1 MKQLSLDYAI
11 HNAKFPDGT
20 KNTDPVLNEAQQNAI
35 LSIIGKGCR
44 QPTKERLARRLALPL
59 SLWERF
65 GIYSRLI
72 IEEAGAYYIC
82 GQSWNDEMR
91 TLREC
96 ILK

>member
-1 MKQLSLDYAI
+1 MKKFSLDYAI

-20 KNTDPVLNEAQQNAI
+20 KNTEPVLNQEQQEAI
-35 LSIIGKGCR
+35 LGIIGKRCR

-59 SLWERF
+59 ALWERY
-65 GIYSRLI
+65 GIYSRMI
-72 IEEAGAYYIC
+72 IEDQSAYYIC
-82 GQSWNDEMR
+82 GQSWHDEMR